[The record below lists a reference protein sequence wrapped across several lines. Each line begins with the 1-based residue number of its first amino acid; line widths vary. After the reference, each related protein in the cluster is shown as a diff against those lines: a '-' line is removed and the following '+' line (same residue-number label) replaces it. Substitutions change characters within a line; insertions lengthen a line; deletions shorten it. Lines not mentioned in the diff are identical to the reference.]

1 MDAFIHPGGGYHSG
15 ISPHHIKISR
25 RELREGKLNSPLLWV
40 SVLDSLHQQ
49 TGMMSDGE

>member
-1 MDAFIHPGGGYHSG
+1 MHALIRPGGGYHSG
-15 ISPHHIKISR
+15 ISPHRIKINR

-40 SVLDSLHQQ
+40 YVLNSLHQQ